1 MMNIKIYC
9 PDIECDSCVKVIRK
23 TFEKLKGIE
32 KIDVNHDSID
42 ISYKK
47 DVLGQDELLG
57 AIRNKGYRASLEP
70 FQRKTFRERLRDF
83 RENKNKYEVEYKM
96 IRYSIFTFI
105 ILFAFEALIFFAMFK
120 QNPNFLPKYGWWIFY
135 LDLAIISVGAA
146 MWHLKSYRGQVTSMV
161 GMMIG
166 MTFGMQT
173 GLMIGAIIGA
183 TNGIYVGGMTGMI
196 CGVLVGLY
204 NGKCCGIMGALE
216 GMMAGMMNGI
226 MGGMI
231 GVMFFAD
238 HILWFMPFFII
249 INLAIMWGLSYM
261 LYEEFVEDNQRTKK
275 APLSFGTFLS
285 YCLVAAIVLLIIMIY
300 GPKSGLARVY

>member
-1 MMNIKIYC
+1 MNVKIYC
-9 PDIECDSCVKVIRK
+9 PDIECDSCVKVIK
-23 TFEKLKGIE
+23 KAFEKLKGIE
-32 KIDVNHDSID
+32 KVDVNNDSID

-47 DVLGQDELLG
+47 EALNHEELIL
-57 AIRNKGYRASLEP
+57 AIISKGYRASLEP
-70 FQRKTFRERLRDF
+70 FQRKTFRERMRDF

-96 IRYSIFTFI
+96 IRYSFLTLL
-105 ILFAFEALIFFAMFK
+105 ILLAFEAAAYFAMFK
-120 QNPNFLPKYGWWIFY
+120 QNPNFLHKYGWWIFY
-135 LDLAIISVGAA
+135 LNIAIISVAAA
-146 MWHLKSYRGQVTSMV
+146 MWHLKSYRGQVTSMI
-161 GMMIG
+161 GMMLG

-183 TNGIYVGGMTGMI
+183 TNGIFVGGMTGMLT
-196 CGVLVGLY
+196 GVLVGFY

-216 GMMAGMMNGI
+216 GMMAGMMNGV
-226 MGGMI
+226 MGSMI

-261 LYEEFVEDNQRTKK
+261 IYEEFVEGNQKTKK

-285 YCLVAAIVLLIIMIY
+285 YCFIAAIILIVIMIY